1 MRPQHWKGPFEP
13 FQNLREM
20 DFKVFIKTEI
30 GAGKGHS
37 SIFTNK
43 PSNWTNVPYH
53 CQKMKWRI
61 LQWKGTFIQLN
72 TPVLE
77 KGSI

>member
-43 PSNWTNVPYH
+43 PSNIRMSLTIAK
-53 CQKMKWRI
+53 KMKWRI
-61 LQWKGTFIQLN
+61 WQWEGTFIQLN